1 MMAVR
6 GDEKGCDGKTS
17 GMLSYPKIGTSVT
30 GNKNTRKTH
39 IWFCYRC
46 YRKEKTKTPIHST
59 RGDTRALSPPGD
71 TRVLSPPGMLPLL
84 PQEMLFSPVGI
95 NMCWCAIMLFQ
106 WVSKRYVGVSL
117 PGTFRLF
124 LLPQKK
130 SVTHSPLQSPACYRY
145 R

>member
-71 TRVLSPPGMLPLL
+71 TRVLPTPRNSFSTTGDKRVLVSNNIIWVGF
-84 PQEMLFSPVGI
+84 QEI
-95 NMCWCAIMLFQ
+95 CIA
-106 WVSKRYVGVSL
+106 GVSL
-117 PGTFRLF
+117 PGTLRRFLIPRKKTATHRPLRL
-124 LLPQKK
+124 
-130 SVTHSPLQSPACYRY
+130 PACYRF